1 MGRANKQLQES
12 LGYIVNK
19 SSKIVLKHL
28 NQEFMRKGY
37 NLTWEQFDV
46 LIHLSFSG
54 GQQQQQLVEKLS
66 KDKTTVTR
74 LIKSIEELDLVKRVA
89 NKDDKREKV
98 VYLTKSGEK
107 IMKKLTG
114 IVQGVLM
121 KAQTGID
128 PADLDTC
135 KNVLRRIHETLS
147 KELT

>member
-19 SSKIVLKHL
+19 SSKIVLKIV
-28 NQEFMRKGY
+28 NQEFMSKGC

-46 LIHLSFSG
+46 LIHLSFTE
-54 GQQQQQLVEKLS
+54 GQQQQQLAEKLS

-74 LIKSIEELDLVKRVA
+74 LIKSVEKLDLVKRVA
-89 NKDDKREKV
+89 NKEDKREKQ

-107 IMKKLTG
+107 IMKKLTR
-114 IVQGVLM
+114 IAQGVLK

-135 KNVLRRIHETLS
+135 KNVLRRVHETLS
-147 KELT
+147 EKLT